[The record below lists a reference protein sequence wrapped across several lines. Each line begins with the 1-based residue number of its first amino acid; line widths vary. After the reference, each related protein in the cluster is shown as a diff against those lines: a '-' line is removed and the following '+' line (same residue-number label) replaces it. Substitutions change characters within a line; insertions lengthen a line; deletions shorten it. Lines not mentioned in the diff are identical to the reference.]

1 MLKRLL
7 VGCLLA
13 VFTAL
18 IVGLG
23 QILGLDLQHVA
34 LLGAALGGVLGLVPA
49 GSTGGRLAGFAA
61 GFVAAWLGFALRAG
75 FLPDTS
81 SGRAAAAVIV
91 VLLAAAVPAA
101 TRGRVP
107 LWSAFLGVA
116 AIVGAYETTYTNSP
130 PDFLRESPTAATTVL
145 FAAALGFFAASF
157 IAPYL
162 SEPGTGEDVRRR
174 VEPSPQPDEADDA
187 QLNNLLVGESK

>member
-23 QILGLDLQHVA
+23 QVLGLDLQHVA

-49 GSTGGRLAGFAA
+49 GSTSGRLAGFAA
-61 GFVAAWLGFALRAG
+61 GFAAAWLGFALRAG

-81 SGRAAAAVIV
+81 SGRAVAAVIV
-91 VLLAAAVPAA
+91 VLLAALVPAI
-101 TRGRVP
+101 TKGRVP
-107 LWSAFLGVA
+107 LWSALVGIA

-130 PDFLRESPTAATTVL
+130 PDFLRESPTAASTVV

-162 SEPGTGEDVRRR
+162 SNPGRGDVARHVKPGPHPDKAGEAPL
-174 VEPSPQPDEADDA
+174 E
-187 QLNNLLVGESK
+187 NLLVGGSK